1 MDEKRGMRLESR
13 FSCAI
18 FHGMASSAPS
28 TFGLDRLGLETPI
41 PRIDRALKELW
52 ENNESKTRAS
62 LINLAIYTEDSQV
75 LAEDS
80 DLLERVAAEHAC
92 RALLVL
98 ALPEAQPPRAR
109 AWIQA
114 LCRPYQGKETVCS
127 EQLSFVLEG
136 GDAAQVQNIVF
147 AHLDSDLPLVVW
159 WQADLTQNFEERFY
173 SRIDTLI
180 IDSSRWSD
188 PARQFDAL
196 LAAMNA
202 ETADFDV
209 RDLAWTR
216 SHFMRTALA
225 SCFQDT
231 PALSHLDKLDTIRI
245 THLKG
250 QRMTALMLANWI
262 NQRLKA
268 SLKIDLIEKET
279 GPALHS
285 VVLSGDGVCGEVRRD
300 CDSPFIH
307 VCTSCGEHEHKD
319 LLPADVDTDADLVSE
334 QLSRFHGSTLYSSM
348 LPHVREMLK

>member
-1 MDEKRGMRLESR
+1 
-13 FSCAI
+13 
-18 FHGMASSAPS
+18 MASSAS
-28 TFGLDRLGLETPI
+28 HTLELDRLGLETPI
-41 PRIDRALKELW
+41 PRIDRALKDLW
-52 ENNESKTRAS
+52 KSNESKTRAS

-136 GDAAQVQNIVF
+136 ADAAQVQNIVF

-159 WQADLTQNFEERFY
+159 WQADLTKNFEERFY

-196 LAAMNA
+196 LAAMKDA
-202 ETADFDV
+202 AFDV

-225 SCFQDT
+225 SCFQDA
-231 PALSHLDKLDTIRI
+231 PALQHLSKLDTIRI

-268 SLKIDLIEKET
+268 TLKVDLIEKET
-279 GPALHS
+279 GPALQS
-285 VVLSGDGVCGEVRRD
+285 VVLSGPGVCGEVRRD
-300 CDSPFIH
+300 CDSCFIQ

-348 LPHVREMLK
+348 LPHVRAMLK

>member
-1 MDEKRGMRLESR
+1 MK
-13 FSCAI
+13 
-18 FHGMASSAPS
+18 APS
-28 TFGLDRLGLETPI
+28 LNESDLSRLGLETPI
-41 PRIDRALKELW
+41 PRIDRALKDLW
-52 ENNESKTRAS
+52 SSDEAKTRAS
-62 LINLAIYTEDSQV
+62 LINLAIYTEDSSF
-75 LAEDS
+75 LTADN
-80 DLLERVAAEHAC
+80 DLLEKVAAEHAC

-114 LCRPYQGKETVCS
+114 LCRPYQGKQTVCS

-136 GDAAQVQNIVF
+136 GNAAQVQNIVF

-159 WQADLTQNFEERFY
+159 WQADLTTNFEERFY

-196 LAAMNA
+196 TRMRA
-202 ETADFDV
+202 EGADFDV

-225 SCFQDT
+225 GCFQDAS
-231 PALSHLDKLDTIRI
+231 ALQNLSKLRTMRI

-250 QRMTALMLANWI
+250 QRTTALLLAVWI

-268 SLKIDLIEKET
+268 SLSVELIEKDT
-279 GPALHS
+279 GPALQGL
-285 VVLSGDGVCGEVRRD
+285 VLEGDGVRGEVRRD
-300 CDSPFIH
+300 CDSCF
-307 VCTSCGEHEHKD
+307 VRVSSTCGENTRED
-319 LLPADVDTDADLVSE
+319 LLPADKDSDAELVSE
-334 QLSRFHGSTLYSSM
+334 MLSRFHGSTLYSSL
-348 LPHVREMLK
+348 LPFVHSILK

>member
-1 MDEKRGMRLESR
+1 MHSLQ
-13 FSCAI
+13 
-18 FHGMASSAPS
+18 PS
-28 TFGLDRLGLETPI
+28 DTVLSRLGLETPI

-52 ENNESKTRAS
+52 ANDEAKTRAS
-62 LINLAIYTEDSQV
+62 LINLAIYTEDSTV
-75 LAEDS
+75 LAEDN

-98 ALPEAQPPRAR
+98 ALPEAQPQRAR

-114 LCRPYQGKETVCS
+114 LCRPYQGKQTVCS

-136 GDAAQVQNIVF
+136 GNAAQVQNIVF

-159 WQADLTQNFEERFY
+159 WQADLSKNFEERFY

-196 LAAMNA
+196 LAAINEHKA
-202 ETADFDV
+202 GFDV

-225 SCFQDT
+225 SCFQDR
-231 PALSHLDKLDTIRI
+231 PALQNLGKLQAIRI
-245 THLKG
+245 THRKG
-250 QRMTALMLANWI
+250 QRMTALMLATWV
-262 NQRLKA
+262 NQRLGA
-268 SLKIDLIEKET
+268 SLKMDLVEKDT
-279 GPALHS
+279 GPALQS
-285 VVLSGDGVCGEVRRD
+285 VVLEGEGVRGEVRRD
-300 CDSPFIH
+300 CDSCFVQ

-319 LLPADVDTDADLVSE
+319 LLPADVDSDADLVSE
-334 QLSRFHGSTLYSSM
+334 QLSRFHGSTLYSTM
-348 LPHVREMLK
+348 LPHVRGMLK

>member
-1 MDEKRGMRLESR
+1 MVSP
-13 FSCAI
+13 
-18 FHGMASSAPS
+18 APS
-28 TFGLDRLGLETPI
+28 TIDLDRLGVETPI
-41 PRIDRALKELW
+41 PKIDRALKDLW
-52 ENNESKTRAS
+52 KNDEAKTRAS
-62 LINLAIYTEDSQV
+62 LINLAIYTEDSRV
-75 LAEDS
+75 LVEDTN
-80 DLLERVAAEHAC
+80 LLEQVAAEHAC

-159 WQADLTQNFEERFY
+159 WQADLTKNFEERFY

-196 LAAMNA
+196 LAAMSA
-202 ETADFDV
+202 ETAAFDV

-225 SCFQDT
+225 ACFQDA
-231 PALSHLDKLDTIRI
+231 PALQKLDKLDTIRI

-262 NQRLKA
+262 NQRLQS
-268 SLKIDLIEKET
+268 SLKVELEEQET
-279 GPALHS
+279 GPALQS
-285 VVLSGDGVCGEVRRD
+285 VVLCGEGVCGAVRRD
-300 CDSPFIH
+300 TDSAFIQ
-307 VCTSCGEHEHKD
+307 VCSSCGEHESKD
-319 LLPADVDTDADLVSE
+319 LLPADVDSDADLVSE
-334 QLSRFHGSTLYSSM
+334 QLSRFHGSTLYSTM
-348 LPHVREMLK
+348 LPHVRAMLK

>member
-1 MDEKRGMRLESR
+1 
-13 FSCAI
+13 
-18 FHGMASSAPS
+18 MASPAPS
-28 TFGLDRLGLETPI
+28 TLDLDRLGLETPI
-41 PRIDRALKELW
+41 PRIDRALKDLW
-52 ENNESKTRAS
+52 KNDEAKTRAS
-62 LINLAIYTEDSQV
+62 LINLAIYTEDSRV
-75 LAEDS
+75 LAEDN

-159 WQADLTQNFEERFY
+159 WQADLTKNFEERFY

-202 ETADFDV
+202 ETAGFDV

-225 SCFQDT
+225 SCFQDA
-231 PALSHLDKLDTIRI
+231 PALQHLSQLDTIRI

-268 SLKIDLIEKET
+268 TLKVDLSEKET
-279 GPALHS
+279 GPALQS
-285 VVLSGDGVCGEVRRD
+285 VVLSGPGVCGEVRRD
-300 CDSPFIH
+300 CDSCFIQ

>member
-1 MDEKRGMRLESR
+1 
-13 FSCAI
+13 
-18 FHGMASSAPS
+18 MASSLPTDS
-28 TFGLDRLGLETPI
+28 DLSSLGLETPI
-41 PRIDRALKELW
+41 SRIDRALKDLW
-52 ENNESKTRAS
+52 STDEAKTRAS
-62 LINLAIYTEDSQV
+62 LINLAIYTEDAGQLATNSQI
-75 LAEDS
+75 LDE
-80 DLLERVAAEHAC
+80 VAADHPS
-92 RALLVL
+92 RALLIL
-98 ALPEAQPPRAR
+98 ALPEARPQRAR

-114 LCRPYQGKETVCS
+114 LCRPYQGKQVVCS

-136 GDAAQVQNIVF
+136 ADAPQVQNIVF

-159 WQADLTQNFEERFY
+159 WQADLTKNFEERFY

-196 LAAMNA
+196 LEARKDT
-202 ETADFDV
+202 EFDV

-225 SCFQDT
+225 SCFQDA
-231 PALSHLDKLDTIRI
+231 PALQHLSQLDTIRI

-250 QRMTALMLANWI
+250 QKMTALMLANWI

-268 SLKIDLIEKET
+268 TLKVDLIEKDT
-279 GPALHS
+279 GPALQS
-285 VVLSGDGVCGEVRRD
+285 VVLSGPGVCGEVRRD
-300 CDSPFIH
+300 CDSCFIQ
-307 VCTSCGEHEHKD
+307 VYTSCGEREHKD

-348 LPHVREMLK
+348 LPHVLAMLK